1 MCYACLTSSLSV
13 CRLSFS
19 LSLFLSLRA
28 CLSEDDI
35 YLVFNVSH
43 NQTRIF
49 LLQDDAMIESL
60 LCTLDIFTGLH
71 FGPLTSRHFGAG
83 GTGTGPE
90 SSNLLVEALDPLD
103 GFDSFLQVRF
113 KKKLANSIPG
123 KCYALGSTG

>member
-1 MCYACLTSSLSV
+1 MIYVVFSV
-13 CRLSFS
+13 SDR
-19 LSLFLSLRA
+19 
-28 CLSEDDI
+28 
-35 YLVFNVSH
+35 
-43 NQTRIF
+43 QTRIF
-49 LLQDDAMIESL
+49 VLQDDAMIESL

-113 KKKLANSIPG
+113 KKKNLPILFRENATPLGALAEQEN
-123 KCYALGSTG
+123 LSTIDDLAEIAYYTNNKK